1 MKKHLST
8 IILVF
13 IFIVGLSVV
22 LYPAVSSYINSRK
35 QAKAVIEYKAAVEK
49 MSENDLEEVY
59 KKAAEY
65 NERLAKLG
73 SFGFHA
79 PENVGGYEDVLNV
92 SGNGVMGY
100 VTIPKINVELPI
112 YHGTKEGVLQIA
124 VGHLEGSSLPIG
136 GESTHCVLS
145 GHRGLPT
152 ANLFTHLNELEE
164 KDVFMITVLDKVLTY
179 EVDQILVVNPGEVDE
194 LQIVQGKDYCTLLT
208 CTPYGINTHRLLVR
222 GKRVATLED
231 GGQIFVT
238 ADAYRM
244 DTKTVA
250 VIMAIPLTILIL
262 VGLFIN
268 TRQNKKKI
276 VGEVQAV
283 KLEDDK
289 IIFIGGDDEDEDN
302 GN

>member
-8 IILVF
+8 IIFVI
-13 IFIVGLSVV
+13 IFLIGLLVV
-22 LYPAVSSYINSRK
+22 LYPTISNYLNNREQKKAITRYRK
-35 QAKAVIEYKAAVEK
+35 TVGSMDKEKKEAMYNQAVEF
-49 MSENDLEEVY
+49 N
-59 KKAAEY
+59 
-65 NERLAKLG
+65 NRLYQTGIG
-73 SFGFHA
+73 SFGN
-79 PENVGGYEDVLNV
+79 PDTNQEYKNTLDVT
-92 SGNGVMGY
+92 GTGIMGY
-100 VTIPKINVELPI
+100 IEIPKINVELPI
-112 YHGTKEGVLQIA
+112 YHGTSDGVLQIA
-124 VGHLEGSSLPIG
+124 VGHLEGSSLPVG
-136 GESTHCVLS
+136 GPNTHCVLS
-145 GHRGLPT
+145 GHRGLPS
-152 ANLFTHLNELEE
+152 ADLFTHLDRLNLH
-164 KDVFMITVLDKVLTY
+164 DVFTINVLDKVLVY
-179 EVDQILVVNPGEVDE
+179 EVDQIKIVVPGDTQY
-194 LQIVQGKDYCTLLT
+194 LQIEDGKDYCTLLT

-283 KLEDDK
+283 KLEDDE

>member
-1 MKKHLST
+1 
-8 IILVF
+8 
-13 IFIVGLSVV
+13 
-22 LYPAVSSYINSRK
+22 
-35 QAKAVIEYKAAVEK
+35 
-49 MSENDLEEVY
+49 
-59 KKAAEY
+59 
-65 NERLAKLG
+65 
-73 SFGFHA
+73 
-79 PENVGGYEDVLNV
+79 
-92 SGNGVMGY
+92 
-100 VTIPKINVELPI
+100 
-112 YHGTKEGVLQIA
+112 
-124 VGHLEGSSLPIG
+124 
-136 GESTHCVLS
+136 
-145 GHRGLPT
+145 
-152 ANLFTHLNELEE
+152 
-164 KDVFMITVLDKVLTY
+164 MITVLDKVLTY

-244 DTKTVA
+244 DTKAVA